1 MLSKIAAKTLNLLR
15 RSSLNY
21 GITPQFMHPLDADL
35 LLD

>member
-1 MLSKIAAKTLNLLR
+1 MLSKIAVVS
-15 RSSLNY
+15 SSLLKKASQFY